1 MSEENQYKPEGLV
14 LTLGE
19 DSPSSLTPPYNL
31 TLTLDEG
38 TPVESSYS
46 FKVSYAANIRTPEG
60 IVLNFK
66 KDMPGHYSGDLDFD
80 PFPDDFAPVEV
91 VYRVRTTYTVL
102 LDAEDL
108 YRDVETTATFV
119 LPRLQLTSE
128 LQSLNKP
135 SEIQARHSLMSLRFK
150 TLVGAVTELEP
161 RGYSLPVLKTK
172 ALVGALTDIVT
183 SPVGSIRLKYTAEA
197 VYDPNMDDT
206 TVAYSGELFERGN
219 AISNTVFARSE
230 KYFFTDL
237 QLKEKTEIATHITT
251 TNKPF
256 FEKYNPLHVS
266 RVDQVELQDLLWST
280 TDSRYE
286 RLNQYQESSLIG
298 WESANLY
305 RYYRVGNIDKLG
317 LKFKDYAAPW
327 EYQEIL
333 SRGILHLSQ
342 TVVPYAGAKDVWYE
356 STTQPK
362 KGASYRPTPPP
373 PPEPMYIGVGE
384 MCFCEDI
391 IPLWSLTLYT
401 NGVITEKKIKY
412 FRADIPPMEF
422 ELDCS
427 CEYNPRYYNVQN
439 TISLKRV
446 DTGQEIPVTAIT
458 ISTDIDSWAWD
469 FKATVPYQ
477 ALAHLD
483 YDGNGVLMVEAS
495 INGFKWKFLL
505 EDIAESKRF
514 SANSLSLYGRSPT
527 ALLSEPYAGVSSY
540 AHTVGKDAIQL
551 AMEEVAKI
559 PEPVYFNWEL
569 VSPLSWHVPAGAWSY
584 SGKTPIEAIKEI
596 AQGVGGVII
605 SDPEEIKLHV
615 KSRYRVPYWRLH
627 IPYEYEVDN
636 VINAYQAYTSSIK
649 RNNQPEYNGVFA
661 HAQTV
666 GVIVQATISGTDGA
680 HMAPTVISPFVTT
693 MDSGACYATNT
704 LSATGR
710 QKDVTYTTVLDD
722 EVGMIQPTNLVRVRE
737 NETESWVGYAKSCSI
752 SASISSDKVVVMQD
766 VTLEK
771 HLYEPTTTA

>member
-14 LTLGE
+14 LTVGE
-19 DSPSSLTPPYNL
+19 DSPSPLTPPYNL
-31 TLTLDEG
+31 KLLMLEG
-38 TPVESSYS
+38 VSVTPSYK
-46 FKVSYAANIRTPEG
+46 FKPLYTVKVITPEG

-66 KDMPGHYSGDLDFD
+66 DDMPGPYSGDLDFD
-80 PFPDDFAPVEV
+80 PLPSDFAPVAAT
-91 VYRVRTTYTVL
+91 YQVRSTYTAVL
-102 LDAEDL
+102 ESEDL
-108 YRDVETTATFV
+108 YRDVEAKANLV
-119 LPRLQLTSE
+119 LPGLRLASE

-135 SEIQARHSLMSLRFK
+135 SDLQARHSLRPLRFK
-150 TLVGAVTELEP
+150 ALVGTVTELEP
-161 RGYSLPVLKTK
+161 SSYSLPRLKTK
-172 ALVGALTDIVT
+172 VLLGAVTDVVS
-183 SPVGSIRLKYTAEA
+183 SPVGSIRLKYTVEA
-197 VYDPNMDDT
+197 VYDPDMDDT
-206 TVAYSGELFERGN
+206 TVSYSGEFFEKAN
-219 AISNTVFARSE
+219 AISSTVFARSE

-237 QLKEKTEIATHITT
+237 QLKEKAEIATHITT

-266 RVDQVELQDLLWST
+266 AISRDEVQELILFKS
-280 TDSRYE
+280 DSRYE
-286 RLNQYQESSLIG
+286 RLSQYQDQFSSV
-298 WESANLY
+298 WESNTLY
-305 RYYRVGNIDKLG
+305 QYNRVGNIDRLG
-317 LKFKDYAAPW
+317 LRFKGYDSPW
-327 EYQEIL
+327 EYQTIL

-342 TVVPYAGAKDVWYE
+342 TVVPYTGAKDVWYE
-356 STTQPK
+356 ATVQPQ
-362 KGASYRPTPPP
+362 KGTSYRPTPPP

-401 NGVITEKKIKY
+401 DGVITEKKIKY

-446 DTGQEIPVTAIT
+446 DTGQDIPVTAIT

-495 INGFKWKFLL
+495 INGFNWKFLL

-527 ALLSEPYAGVSSY
+527 ALLSDPYAGVSSY

-551 AMEEVAKI
+551 AMEEAAKI

-596 AQGVGGVII
+596 VQGVGGVII
-605 SDPEEIKLHV
+605 SDLKDTKLHV
-615 KSRYRVPYWRLH
+615 KPRYRVPYWKLH
-627 IPYEYEVDN
+627 IPFEYEVDN

-661 HAQTV
+661 HAQAV

-680 HMAPTVISPFVTT
+680 NMAPTVISPFVTT
-693 MDSGACYATNT
+693 MDAGACYAENT
-704 LSATGR
+704 LSAAGR
-710 QKDVTYTTVLDD
+710 QKDVTYTTVLDE
-722 EVGMIQPTNLVRVRE
+722 EVGLIQPANLVRVRE
-737 NETESWVGYAKSCSI
+737 NETENWVGYAKSCSI
-752 SASISSDKVVVMQD
+752 SASISNDKVVVMQD

-771 HLYEPTTTA
+771 HLYEPVTTA